1 MKTHNFANAH
11 LKSYFCMDLGNTA
24 EARDENPVS
33 ALLTTKVPG
42 IAPNQGSGG
51 SNGTYDLSLGH
62 GRKLRDFL
70 ERGVSFGIRP
80 KT

>member
-1 MKTHNFANAH
+1 ME
-11 LKSYFCMDLGNTA
+11 LKITMEVC
-24 EARDENPVS
+24 DESPVGVPS
-33 ALLTTKVPG
+33 TTKDPRLVP
-42 IAPNQGSGG
+42 NYGSDG
-51 SNGTYDLSLGH
+51 SNGTYNLSLGH

>member
-1 MKTHNFANAH
+1 
-11 LKSYFCMDLGNTA
+11 MDLKNRIL
-24 EARDENPVS
+24 EVRDESPVGAPS
-33 ALLTTKVPG
+33 TTKVPG
-42 IAPNQGSGG
+42 IAPNWGRDG

-70 ERGVSFGIRP
+70 KVEASFGIRP